1 MPSDNNSS
9 KQRTKAGSQS
19 KRPSDAPKTMTSNKN
34 RKSNSSGRVR
44 TRRRPGT
51 TESDETETNESNQ
64 KTSCPECSGK
74 IAHDPQ
80 RGERACEDCGLVVDD
95 DEIDHGPEWRAFNSQ
110 EQDKKSR
117 VGSPTTKMMHDNGL
131 ATDIDWRDRDGY
143 GKRLGSKQRKKMQRL
158 RKWNQRAKT
167 QDSRDRN
174 LQHALGEIDRM
185 ASALGLPKDVREIAS
200 MIYRRCLKQDM
211 LPGRSI
217 EGMSTASL
225 YAASR
230 MEDIPRSLKEMEQVS
245 RVDEKE
251 IGRAYRYIDREL
263 GLGIGPSDPVKY
275 IPRFIGELDDVTQE
289 TERLARKL
297 VQKVKE
303 EELHSGKTPP
313 GIAAAAIYMAGK
325 LCNEAPTQEE
335 LAGVTG
341 VTEVTI
347 RERYQDMIDYGD
359 EQWIH
364 GSTDL

>member
-1 MPSDNNSS
+1 
-9 KQRTKAGSQS
+9 
-19 KRPSDAPKTMTSNKN
+19 MTSNSN
-34 RKSNSSGRVR
+34 RNSSSGERVR
-44 TRRRPGT
+44 TRRQET
-51 TESDETETNESNQ
+51 TSDEDETDASERGDGDV

-74 IAHDPQ
+74 ITHDPK
-80 RGERACEDCGLVVDD
+80 RGEHACEDCGLVVDEK
-95 DEIDHGPEWRAFNSQ
+95 EIDHGPEWRAFDSKERNQ
-110 EQDKKSR
+110 KSR
-117 VGSPTTKMMHDNGL
+117 VGSPTNKMMHDDGL

-143 GKRLGSKQRKKMQRL
+143 GNRLGAKQRKKMKRL

-167 QDSRDRN
+167 QDARDRN

-185 ASALGLPKDVREIAS
+185 ASALGLPKDVRKIAS
-200 MIYRRCLKQDM
+200 MIYRRCLEQDM

-217 EGMSTASL
+217 EGMSTAAL

-230 MEDIPRSLKEMEQVS
+230 MEDIPRSLSEMEQVS

-289 TERLARKL
+289 TERLARHL
-297 VQKVKE
+297 VQKIKD

-325 LCNEAPTQEE
+325 LCNEAPTQET
-335 LAGVTG
+335 LADVTG

-347 RERYQDMIDYGD
+347 RERYQDMINHGD
-359 EQWIH
+359 ESWIH
-364 GSTDL
+364 GRPP